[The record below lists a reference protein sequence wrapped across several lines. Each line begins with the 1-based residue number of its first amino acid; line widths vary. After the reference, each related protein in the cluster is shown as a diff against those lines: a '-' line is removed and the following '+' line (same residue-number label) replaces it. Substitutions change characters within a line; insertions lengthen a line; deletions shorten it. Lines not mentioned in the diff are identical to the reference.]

1 MPRSTEDA
9 AVITLNIANSST
21 NHRANL
27 MHALAPRSYL
37 LLILACA
44 FLVLL
49 SIEAASSAPGAAANG
64 PLSPRDEQATFRL
77 PKGFEIDLVA
87 AEPDVIDPVAMAF
100 DEEGR
105 IFVAEMR
112 GYPNGGVA
120 TGHISSGRIK
130 VLEDRDGDGVY
141 ETSRVYADGLRFPT
155 GVLPWRGGLLV
166 ANAPDILYLEDGKA
180 ERRVLYTGFNLANI
194 QQIVNSLQWGLD
206 NWVYGVAGSDGGTIR
221 SPEKPDMP
229 PLTLRAR
236 GIRFHPEMPGSLE
249 ATSGGGQ
256 YGLAPDDWQHW
267 FTATNS
273 QHLRHIV
280 LPDHY
285 LRRNPALAV
294 GAVTLDIPDHGA
306 ACKVHRLS
314 PFEAWRVERT
324 TRRKNGPEAK
334 RLSSTELVPGGYITS
349 ACSPVVYAADG
360 FPEAYRGNVFVCD
373 PANNLIHRDVL
384 VDHGATFT
392 AQRAANEQNCEFLA
406 STDNWFRPVHL
417 TLGPDGAL
425 YVLDFYREVI
435 ETPLSLPDDIKK
447 KLNLES
453 RGRGRI
459 WRIRAAD
466 QPRRRPSLR
475 KASTQALVELLNDAN
490 LWWRLTAQRLLIERQ
505 DRSAL
510 RWLRRFAH
518 HSPSAPGR
526 AHALWTLHGLKV
538 LTEEDIE
545 QALKDAV
552 PGVREQALRLAEE
565 HLPTS
570 AKLRAAVAALADD
583 PSPRVRFQLAFT
595 LGAAD
600 SSATVTALAQ
610 VARRDAGD
618 RWTQTAV
625 LSSIHGSGI
634 GLLET
639 LIHDADYLKDGSSAR
654 LQLLTRLAALVGVKA
669 GEDDLGRAL
678 RLLGTASKESAPWQL
693 AVLDGLGQGLQNS
706 SRPLTQLWDKP
717 PSSLKEAIAGVR
729 PLFEQAASAS
739 RDAKRS
745 SAERVASL
753 RLLSHGPYTLTGAA
767 AKELLTPQTPPDVQT
782 ALVRALSLHPQ
793 SEVADLLLAAWNGY
807 SPTVRREVV
816 EALFARADRLP
827 RLLDAIEQKNVLSNQ
842 LEPLRLEQL
851 RKHTNAAIRERAQRL
866 LAGQAAPERQK
877 IVADYR
883 AALDLPADAL
893 RGKTVFKKNCVVCHR
908 LDNEGFEVGP
918 DLLSALRNKSGE
930 QLLND
935 ILDPSREVDSRYLN
949 YLITTKKGQVFSGL
963 IAADTASSVTLRRGE
978 KAEDTILRDQIEEI
992 QATGKSL
999 MPEGLEMQ
1007 LSKQEMADLIAYL
1020 QAAAA
1025 PKK

>member
-1 MPRSTEDA
+1 MLARKTAAWLALILGCPFLVILTIDA
-9 AVITLNIANSST
+9 AD
-21 NHRANL
+21 
-27 MHALAPRSYL
+27 PK
-37 LLILACA
+37 
-44 FLVLL
+44 
-49 SIEAASSAPGAAANG
+49 PGEVPKG
-64 PLSPRDEQATFRL
+64 PLSPREEHGTFRL

-105 IFVAEMR
+105 IFIAEMR

-120 TGHISSGRIK
+120 TGNITSGRIK
-130 VLEDRDGDGVY
+130 LLEDRDGDGVY

-166 ANAPDILYLEDGKA
+166 AVAPDILYFQDTDGDGRADQK
-180 ERRVLYTGFNLANI
+180 RVLYTGFNLANI

-236 GIRFHPEMPGSLE
+236 GIRFHPETPGSLE

-294 GAVTLDIPDHGA
+294 SAVTLDIPDHGA
-306 ACKVHRLS
+306 ACKVHRIS
-314 PFEAWRVERT
+314 AFEAWRVERT
-324 TRRKNGPEAK
+324 TRRKEGKGGFDPRRFAA
-334 RLSSTELVPGGYITS
+334 TELVPGGYITS
-349 ACSPVVYAADG
+349 ACSPVVYAADA

-373 PANNLIHRDVL
+373 PANNLVHRDVL
-384 VDHGATFT
+384 VDNGATFI
-392 AQRAANEQNCEFLA
+392 AKRADDQQECEFLA

-435 ETPLSLPDDIKK
+435 ETPLSLPEDMKK

-459 WRIRAAD
+459 WRIRAVD
-466 QPRRRPSLR
+466 QPSRRPSLR
-475 KASTQALVELLNDAN
+475 QATTQALVEHVNDGN

-505 DRSAL
+505 DKSAA
-510 RWLRRFAH
+510 RWLREYAH
-518 HSPSAPGR
+518 TGKSAPGR
-526 AHALWTLHGLKV
+526 AHSLWTLHGLKA

-545 QALKDAV
+545 QALRDPA

-565 HLPTS
+565 RLPDS

-595 LGAAD
+595 LGASD
-600 SSATVTALAQ
+600 SPETVSALARI
-610 VARRDAGD
+610 ARQDAGD

-625 LSSIHGSGI
+625 LSSIHGCGI
-634 GLLET
+634 ALLET
-639 LIHDADYLKDGSSAR
+639 LVHDQDFIKGATAAR
-654 LQLLTRLAALVGVKA
+654 LQLLSRVAALVGAKA
-669 GEDDLGRAL
+669 GDADLGRAL
-678 RLLGTASKESAPWQL
+678 RLLATQTKGAAPWQL

-706 SRPLTQLWDKP
+706 SRSLAQLWDKP
-717 PSSLKEAIAGVR
+717 PTLLKEELAGVR
-729 PLFEQAASAS
+729 PLFEQAANTS
-739 RDAKRS
+739 RDAKHS
-745 SAERVASL
+745 PAERIAAL
-753 RLLSHGPYTLTGAA
+753 RLLGRGPYALAA
-767 AKELLTPQTPPDVQT
+767 SVVEDLLSPQTPPEVQT

-793 SEVADLLLAAWNGY
+793 PEVADLLLTAWNGY
-807 SPTVRREVV
+807 SPGVRREVV

-827 RLLDAIEQKNVLSNQ
+827 RLLDAIEHKKVLSNQ

-851 RKHTNAAIRERAQRL
+851 RKHANSDIRRRARHL
-866 LAGQAAPERQK
+866 LAGQATPERQK
-877 IVADYR
+877 IVATYR
-883 AALDLPADAL
+883 ASLELKADAT
-893 RGKTVFKKNCVVCHR
+893 RGMAVFQKNCTVCHR
-908 LDNEGFEVGP
+908 LENEGFEVGP
-918 DLLSALRNKSGE
+918 DLLSALRNKSAE
-930 QLLND
+930 QLLQD

-949 YLITTKKGQVFSGL
+949 YQITTKKGQVFSGL

-999 MPEGLEMQ
+999 MPEGLETQ
-1007 LSKQEMADLIAYL
+1007 LSKQDVADLIAYL

-1025 PKK
+1025 PKKK